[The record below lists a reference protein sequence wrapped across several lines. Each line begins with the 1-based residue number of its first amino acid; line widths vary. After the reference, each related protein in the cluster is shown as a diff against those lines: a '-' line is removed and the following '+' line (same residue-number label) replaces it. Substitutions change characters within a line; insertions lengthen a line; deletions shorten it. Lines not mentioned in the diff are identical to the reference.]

1 MPPSSSHRADIQG
14 LRALAVLLVV
24 LAHAGVGFL
33 PGGFVGVDVFF
44 VLSGFLITGLLL
56 AEVRATGTVS
66 LIDFYVRRARR
77 ILPAAALTLLATD
90 VAAFFLLNFLRA
102 REAVH
107 DSLYTAVFA
116 ANFRFAAR
124 SMDYFAQAE
133 PPSPLLHY
141 WSLAVEE
148 QFYLVSPALLSIVT
162 FGLALARRRRRA
174 GRPRSRPLLLVVVVV
189 SGISL
194 GWSVHLTATVPA
206 AAYFSPLTR
215 AWELGLGCALAVGA
229 ATLIRVPPL
238 ARLVMGWGGLLAIMA
253 AALLFSERTPFPGFA
268 ALLPTVGTALAIAAG
283 IGDRQ
288 SRLAVARLLALRPLC
303 IVGDRSYAFYLWHWP
318 VLILADQ
325 YVGYELSVTV
335 KLGLLMG
342 AFLLSCVSYA
352 LVENPIRRRARSRKA
367 TGVVFGV
374 SMAAVLGTAVL
385 CLTAIARD
393 EQRFNAPAASASL
406 VTPAPAPVATP
417 APVLVSSRKPAASNQ
432 ALPDVVAAVMAARRG
447 DPIPSGLNP
456 PIGRLR
462 TSPPQYV
469 LPDGCSSRG
478 ESSKSTSKICHLGDT
493 TSQKTIVLVGDSHAM
508 MWLPAVLELAWRD
521 GWVVIPILRTGC
533 RPDRWVTNEGPAS
546 CRAWYRWAIREVR
559 LLHPRIAL
567 IGGSIGERPST
578 AVPAAAD
585 GTIAMARALDP
596 YGAVVVIGDPEGLNE
611 EPRDCLLSSHAS
623 MATCTTRWPPTTLRS
638 YDRVAATM
646 RRLGIGFI
654 ATRGFFC
661 FERQCPAVIGN
672 TIAYWDHSH
681 ITATYAL
688 QIAGAFRTAFLRAAA
703 RATP

>member
-1 MPPSSSHRADIQG
+1 MAPSTPHRADIQG

-24 LAHAGVGFL
+24 LAHAGVGLL

-56 AEVRATGTVS
+56 AEVQATGTIS

-102 REAVH
+102 RDTVH

-124 SMDYFAQAE
+124 GMDYFAQTD

-148 QFYLVSPALLSIVT
+148 QFYLVWPALLSIVI
-162 FGLALARRRRRA
+162 FALALAQRRRRA
-174 GRPRSRPLLLVVVVV
+174 GQPRSRPLLLVVVLL

-194 GWSVHLTATVPA
+194 GWSVHLTATLPV

-229 ATLIRVPPL
+229 STLMRVPPRG
-238 ARLVMGWGGLLAIMA
+238 RLVMGWAGLAAIVTA
-253 AALLFSERTPFPGFA
+253 AVMFSERTSFPGFA

-283 IGDRQ
+283 IGDRH
-288 SRLAVARLLALRPLC
+288 SRLAVARLLALRPPC
-303 IVGDRSYAFYLWHWP
+303 FIGDRSYAFYLWHWP
-318 VLILADQ
+318 LLILADQ
-325 YVGYELSVTV
+325 YVGYELSVTA
-335 KLGLLMG
+335 KLGLLAA

-352 LVENPIRRRARSRKA
+352 LVEDPIRRNARSRKA
-367 TGVVFGV
+367 TSAVFGM
-374 SMAAVLGTAVL
+374 SMAAVLVTAVL

-393 EQRFNAPAASASL
+393 EQRFNAPIASASRM
-406 VTPAPAPVATP
+406 TPARTPVATP
-417 APVLVSSRKPAASNQ
+417 TPVLVSYRTPTGSEQ
-432 ALPDVVAAVMAARRG
+432 ALPDVVAAVAAARRG
-447 DPIPSGLNP
+447 DPIPSGLTP
-456 PIGRLR
+456 PIGRL
-462 TSPPQYV
+462 TSIPPKYV
-469 LPDGCSSRG
+469 LPQGCSSRG
-478 ESSKSTSKICHLGDT
+478 DSSRSTSKICHLGDT
-493 TSQKTIVLVGDSHAM
+493 TSRKTIVLVGDSHAM

-521 GWVVIPILRTGC
+521 GWNVIPLLRTGC
-533 RPDRWVTNEGPAS
+533 RPDRWVTNEGPES
-546 CRAWYRWAIREVR
+546 CRVWYRWAMREVR
-559 LLHPRIAL
+559 RLHPRITL

-585 GTIAMARALDP
+585 GTIAMARTLAP
-596 YGAVVVIGDPEGLNE
+596 YGAVVVIGDPEGLRE
-611 EPRDCLLSSHAS
+611 RPADCLLSSHAS
-623 MATCTTRWPPTTLRS
+623 MATCTTTWPPSTLDA
-638 YDRVAATM
+638 YDRVAATT
-646 RRLGIGFI
+646 RSLGVGFI

-661 FERQCPAVIGN
+661 FRRQCPTVIGN
-672 TIAYWDHSH
+672 TIAYWDTSH

-688 QIAGAFRTAFLRAAA
+688 QIAGVFRTGFLRAAA
-703 RATP
+703 RASH

>member
-1 MPPSSSHRADIQG
+1 MAPSTPHRADIQG

-24 LAHAGVGFL
+24 LAHAGVGLL

-102 REAVH
+102 RDTVH
-107 DSLYTAVFA
+107 DSLYTAAFA

-124 SMDYFAQAE
+124 GMDYFAQTD
-133 PPSPLLHY
+133 PPSSLLHY

-148 QFYLVSPALLSIVT
+148 QFYLVWPALLSIVI

-174 GRPRSRPLLLVVVVV
+174 GRPRSRPLLLVVVLL

-194 GWSVHLTATVPA
+194 GWSVHLTATLPV

-215 AWELGLGCALAVGA
+215 AWELGLGCALAVGT
-229 ATLIRVPPL
+229 ATLVRVPPRG
-238 ARLVMGWGGLLAIMA
+238 RLVLGWAGLLAIVTA
-253 AALLFSERTPFPGFA
+253 AVMFSERTPFPGFA

-283 IGDRQ
+283 IGERH

-303 IVGDRSYAFYLWHWP
+303 FIGDRSYAFYLWHWP

-325 YVGYELSVTV
+325 YVGYELSVTA
-335 KLGLLMG
+335 KLGLLVG

-352 LVENPIRRRARSRKA
+352 LVENPIRRRARSRRA
-367 TGVVFGV
+367 TGAVFGV
-374 SMAAVLGTAVL
+374 SMAAVLVTAVL
-385 CLTAIARD
+385 CLAAIAGD
-393 EQRFNAPAASASL
+393 EQRFNAPVASAPL
-406 VTPAPAPVATP
+406 MTPTSGPVATP
-417 APVLVSSRKPAASNQ
+417 TPALVSYRTPTGSELV
-432 ALPDVVAAVMAARRG
+432 LPDVVAAVQAARRG
-447 DPIPSGLNP
+447 DPIPLGLTP
-456 PIGRLR
+456 PIGRL
-462 TSPPQYV
+462 TSVPPKYV
-469 LPDGCSSRG
+469 LPRGCSSRG
-478 ESSKSTSKICHLGDT
+478 DSSRTTSKICHLGDT
-493 TSQKTIVLVGDSHAM
+493 KSRKTIVLVGDSHAM

-521 GWVVIPILRTGC
+521 GWNVIPLLRTGC
-533 RPDRWVTNEGPAS
+533 RPDRWVTNEGPES
-546 CRAWYRWAIREVR
+546 CRVWYRWALREVW
-559 LLHPRIAL
+559 LLHPRFTL

-585 GTIAMARALDP
+585 GTIAMARALAP
-596 YGAVVVIGDPEGLNE
+596 HGAVVVIGDPEGLRE
-611 EPRDCLLSSHAS
+611 RPADCLLSSHAS
-623 MATCTTRWPPTTLRS
+623 MATCTTTWPPSTLEA
-638 YDRVAATM
+638 YDRVAATT
-646 RRLGIGFI
+646 RHLGVGFI

-661 FERQCPAVIGN
+661 FQRQCPTVIGT
-672 TIAYWDHSH
+672 TIAYWDTSH

-688 QIAGAFRTAFLRAAA
+688 QIAGAFRTGFLRAAA
-703 RATP
+703 RASH

>member
-1 MPPSSSHRADIQG
+1 MAPSTSHREDIQG

-66 LIDFYVRRARR
+66 LVDFYVRRARR
-77 ILPAAALTLLATD
+77 ILPAAALTLVATD
-90 VAAFFLLNFLRA
+90 IAAFFLLNFLRA
-102 REAVH
+102 RDTVQ
-107 DSLYTAVFA
+107 DSLYTAGFA

-124 SMDYFAQAE
+124 GMDYFAQSEA
-133 PPSPLLHY
+133 PSPLLHY

-148 QFYLVSPALLSIVT
+148 QFYLVWPALLSIVI

-174 GRPRSRPLLLVVVVV
+174 GRPQTRPLLLIVIAL
-189 SGISL
+189 SAISL
-194 GWSVHLTATVPA
+194 GWSVHLTATLPVS
-206 AAYFSPLTR
+206 AYFSPLTR

-229 ATLIRVPPL
+229 STLMRVPPRE
-238 ARLVMGWGGLLAIMA
+238 RLVMGWAGLLAIVTA
-253 AALLFSERTPFPGFA
+253 AIMFSERTPFPGFA
-268 ALLPTVGTALAIAAG
+268 ALLPTVGAALAIAAG
-283 IGDRQ
+283 IGARH
-288 SRLAVARLLALRPLC
+288 SRLAVARMLALRPLSF
-303 IVGDRSYAFYLWHWP
+303 VGDRSYAFYLWHWP

-325 YVGYELSVTV
+325 YVGYELSVAV
-335 KLGLLMG
+335 KLGLLTG
-342 AFLLSCVSYA
+342 AFILSCVSYS
-352 LVENPIRRRARSRKA
+352 LVENPIRRRARSRRA
-367 TGVVFGV
+367 TAAVFSV
-374 SMAAVLGTAVL
+374 SVAAVLVTAVL

-393 EQRFNAPAASASL
+393 EQRFNAPVASASL
-406 VTPAPAPVATP
+406 TTP
-417 APVLVSSRKPAASNQ
+417 APVPVATTTPVLVSYRTPAGSEQ
-432 ALPDVVAAVMAARRG
+432 ALPDVVAAVKAARRG

-462 TSPPQYV
+462 TTPPEYV

-478 ESSKSTSKICHLGDT
+478 DSSKSTSKICHLGDT
-493 TSQKTIVLVGDSHAM
+493 TSPKTIVLVGDSHAM

-521 GWVVIPILRTGC
+521 GWVVVPILRTGC
-533 RPDRWVTNEGPAS
+533 RPDRWVTNEGPES

-559 LLHPRIAL
+559 LLHPRITL
-567 IGGSIGERPST
+567 IGGSIGERPSS

-585 GTIAMARALDP
+585 GTIAMARALEP
-596 YGAVVVIGDPEGLNE
+596 YGAVVVIGDPEGLRE
-611 EPRDCLLSSHAS
+611 DPADCLLSPHAS
-623 MATCTTRWPPTTLRS
+623 MATCTTRWPPSTLES

-654 ATRGFFC
+654 ATRGFVC
-661 FERQCPAVIGN
+661 FQRQCPAVIGN

-681 ITATYAL
+681 ITPTYAL
-688 QIAGAFRTAFLRAAA
+688 QIAGAFRTGFLRAAA
-703 RATP
+703 RASH

>member
-1 MPPSSSHRADIQG
+1 MAPSTSHRADIQG

-56 AEVRATGTVS
+56 AEVRTTGTVS

-77 ILPAAALTLLATD
+77 ILPAAALSLLATD

-102 REAVH
+102 RDTVH

-124 SMDYFAQAE
+124 GMDYFAQAD

-148 QFYLVSPALLSIVT
+148 QFYLVWPALLSLVT
-162 FGLALARRRRRA
+162 FGLALARRRRRP
-174 GRPRSRPLLLVVVVV
+174 GRPQGRALLLVVVVL
-189 SGISL
+189 SGISF
-194 GWSVHLTATVPA
+194 GWSVHLTGALPT

-229 ATLIRVPPL
+229 STLMRTPPL
-238 ARLVMGWGGLLAIMA
+238 ARLVMGWGGLLAIVA
-253 AALLFSERTPFPGFA
+253 AALLLSERTPFPGFA

-283 IGDRQ
+283 IGDRH
-288 SRLAVARLLALRPLC
+288 SRMAVARLLALRPLR

-325 YVGYELSVTV
+325 YAGYELSVTV
-335 KLGLLMG
+335 KLELLTG

-352 LVENPIRRRARSRKA
+352 LVENPIRRKARSRRA
-367 TGVVFGV
+367 TGAVFGV

-385 CLTAIARD
+385 CLAAIARD
-393 EQRFNAPAASASL
+393 EHRFNAPAASASL
-406 VTPAPAPVATP
+406 VTPAP
-417 APVLVSSRKPAASNQ
+417 VLVSSRKTAASKQ
-432 ALPDVVAAVMAARRG
+432 ALPDVVAAVQAARRG

-462 TSPPQYV
+462 TIPPQYV

-478 ESSKSTSKICHLGDT
+478 DSSKSTSKICHLGDT
-493 TSQKTIVLVGDSHAM
+493 TSRKTIVLVGDSHAM

-521 GWVVIPILRTGC
+521 GWVVVPILRTGC
-533 RPDRWVTNEGPAS
+533 RPDRWVTNEGPES

-559 LLHPRIAL
+559 RLHPRITL

-585 GTIAMARALDP
+585 GTITMARALEP
-596 YGAVVVIGDPEGLNE
+596 YRAVVVIGDPEGLRE
-611 EPRDCLLSSHAS
+611 EPADCLLSAHAS
-623 MATCTTRWPPTTLRS
+623 MATCTTTWPPATLVS
-638 YDRVAATM
+638 YNRVAATM

-661 FERQCPAVIGN
+661 FQRQCPAVIGN
-672 TIAYWDHSH
+672 TVAYWDTSH
-681 ITATYAL
+681 ITTAYAL
-688 QIAGAFRTAFLRAAA
+688 QIAGTFRTAFLQAAA
-703 RATP
+703 RASH

>member
-1 MPPSSSHRADIQG
+1 MAPSTPHRADIQG

-56 AEVRATGTVS
+56 AEVQATGTVS

-102 REAVH
+102 RDTVH

-124 SMDYFAQAE
+124 GMDYFAQTD

-148 QFYLVSPALLSIVT
+148 QFYLVWPALLSIVI
-162 FGLALARRRRRA
+162 FGLALARGRHRT
-174 GRPRSRPLLLVVVVV
+174 GRPRSLPLLLVVIVL

-194 GWSVHLTATVPA
+194 GWSVHLTATLPV

-229 ATLIRVPPL
+229 ATLMGVPL
-238 ARLVMGWGGLLAIMA
+238 RGRLVMGWAGLLAIVTTAVM
-253 AALLFSERTPFPGFA
+253 FSERTPFPGFP

-283 IGDRQ
+283 IGDRH
-288 SRLAVARLLALRPLC
+288 SRLAVARLVALRPLC
-303 IVGDRSYAFYLWHWP
+303 FIGDRSYAFYLWHWP

-325 YVGYELSVTV
+325 YAGYELSVTV
-335 KLGLLMG
+335 KLGLLVG
-342 AFLLSCVSYA
+342 AFILSCVSFA
-352 LVENPIRRRARSRKA
+352 LVENPIRRRARSRRA
-367 TGVVFGV
+367 TGAVFGV
-374 SMAAVLGTAVL
+374 SMAAVLVTAVL

-393 EQRFNAPAASASL
+393 EQRFNAPVASAPL
-406 VTPAPAPVATP
+406 MTPTSGPVATP
-417 APVLVSSRKPAASNQ
+417 TPALVSYRTPTGSELV
-432 ALPDVVAAVMAARRG
+432 LPDVVAAVAAARRG
-447 DPIPSGLNP
+447 DPIPSGLTP
-456 PIGRLR
+456 PIGRL
-462 TSPPQYV
+462 TTVPPKYV
-469 LPDGCSSRG
+469 LPHGCSSRG
-478 ESSKSTSKICHLGDT
+478 DSSRSTSKICHLGDT
-493 TSQKTIVLVGDSHAM
+493 TSRKTIVLVGDSHAM

-521 GWVVIPILRTGC
+521 GWNVIPLLRTGC
-533 RPDRWVTNEGPAS
+533 RPDRWVTNEGPES
-546 CRAWYRWAIREVR
+546 CRVWYRWALREVR
-559 LLHPRIAL
+559 LLHPRITL

-585 GTIAMARALDP
+585 GTIAMARALAP
-596 YGAVVVIGDPEGLNE
+596 YGAVVVIGDPEGLRE
-611 EPRDCLLSSHAS
+611 RPADCLLSSHAS
-623 MATCTTRWPPTTLRS
+623 MATCTTTWPPSTLEA
-638 YDRVAATM
+638 YDRVAATT
-646 RRLGIGFI
+646 RRLGVGFI

-661 FERQCPAVIGN
+661 FRRQCPTVIGT
-672 TIAYWDHSH
+672 TIAYWDTSH

-688 QIAGAFRTAFLRAAA
+688 QIAGAFRTGFLRAAV
-703 RATP
+703 RASH

>member
-1 MPPSSSHRADIQG
+1 MAPSTSHRADIQG

-24 LAHAGVGFL
+24 LAHAGVGLL

-102 REAVH
+102 ETSSR
-107 DSLYTAVFA
+107 TASTQL
-116 ANFRFAAR
+116 R
-124 SMDYFAQAE
+124 SRRTSGLQRGMDYFAQAE

-148 QFYLVSPALLSIVT
+148 QFYLVWPALISIVT

-174 GRPRSRPLLLVVVVV
+174 GRPRGRPLLLVVVVL
-189 SGISL
+189 SGISF
-194 GWSVHLTATVPA
+194 GWSVHLTTAMPA

-229 ATLIRVPPL
+229 STLMRTPPL
-238 ARLVMGWGGLLAIMA
+238 ARLVMGWGGLLAIVA

-283 IGDRQ
+283 IGDRH
-288 SRLAVARLLALRPLC
+288 SRLAVARLLELRPLC

-335 KLGLLMG
+335 KLGLLAG

-352 LVENPIRRRARSRKA
+352 LVENPIRRRARGRRA
-367 TGVVFGV
+367 TGAVFGV

-406 VTPAPAPVATP
+406 VTPA
-417 APVLVSSRKPAASNQ
+417 
-432 ALPDVVAAVMAARRG
+432 
-447 DPIPSGLNP
+447 I
-456 PIGRLR
+456 R
-462 TSPPQYV
+462 TSH
-469 LPDGCSSRG
+469 S
-478 ESSKSTSKICHLGDT
+478 
-493 TSQKTIVLVGDSHAM
+493 
-508 MWLPAVLELAWRD
+508 LEEASANARHR
-521 GWVVIPILRTGC
+521 PCRRPRTAQS
-533 RPDRWVTNEGPAS
+533 PW
-546 CRAWYRWAIREVR
+546 
-559 LLHPRIAL
+559 
-567 IGGSIGERPST
+567 
-578 AVPAAAD
+578 
-585 GTIAMARALDP
+585 RALEP
-596 YGAVVVIGDPEGLNE
+596 YGAVVVIGDSEGLRE
-611 EPRDCLLSSHAS
+611 DPVDCLLSPHAS
-623 MATCTTRWPPTTLRS
+623 MATCTTRWPPSTLQS
-638 YDRVAATM
+638 YDRVAATTK
-646 RRLGIGFI
+646 RLGIGFI

-661 FERQCPAVIGN
+661 FERQCPAV
-672 TIAYWDHSH
+672 
-681 ITATYAL
+681 
-688 QIAGAFRTAFLRAAA
+688 
-703 RATP
+703 

>member
-1 MPPSSSHRADIQG
+1 MTPNRADIQG

-56 AEVRATGTVS
+56 AEVLATGRVS

-90 VAAFFLLNFLRA
+90 IAAFFLLNFLRA
-102 REAVH
+102 RDTVH

-124 SMDYFAQAE
+124 GMDYFAQTD

-148 QFYLVSPALLSIVT
+148 QFYLVWPALLSIVI

-174 GRPRSRPLLLVVVVV
+174 GRPRSLPLLVVVVLL

-194 GWSVHLTATVPA
+194 GWSVHLTATLPV

-229 ATLIRVPPL
+229 ATLMRVPSRG
-238 ARLVMGWGGLLAIMA
+238 RLVMGWAGLLAIVTA
-253 AALLFSERTPFPGFA
+253 AVMFSERTPFPGFA

-283 IGDRQ
+283 IGDRH
-288 SRLAVARLLALRPLC
+288 SRLAVARLFALRPLC
-303 IVGDRSYAFYLWHWP
+303 FIGDRSYAFYLWHWP

-335 KLGLLMG
+335 KLGLLAG

-352 LVENPIRRRARSRKA
+352 LVENPIRRRARSRRA
-367 TGVVFGV
+367 TGAVFGV
-374 SMAAVLGTAVL
+374 SMAGVLVTAVL

-393 EQRFNAPAASASL
+393 EQRFNAPVASAPL
-406 VTPAPAPVATP
+406 MTPTSGPVATP
-417 APVLVSSRKPAASNQ
+417 TPALVSYRTPNGSELV
-432 ALPDVVAAVMAARRG
+432 LPDVVAAVEAARRG
-447 DPIPSGLNP
+447 DPIPSGLTP
-456 PIGRLR
+456 PIGRL
-462 TSPPQYV
+462 TSVPPKYV
-469 LPDGCSSRG
+469 LPRGCSSRG
-478 ESSKSTSKICHLGDT
+478 DSSRVTSKICHLGDT
-493 TSQKTIVLVGDSHAM
+493 TSRKTIVLVGDSHAM
-508 MWLPAVLELAWRD
+508 MWLPAVLELAFRD
-521 GWVVIPILRTGC
+521 GWNVIPLLRTGC
-533 RPDRWVTNEGPAS
+533 RPDRWVTNEGPES
-546 CRAWYRWAIREVR
+546 CRVWYRWALRKVR
-559 LLHPRIAL
+559 LLHPRITL

-585 GTIAMARALDP
+585 GTIAMARELAP
-596 YGAVVVIGDPEGLNE
+596 YGAVVVIGDPEGLRE
-611 EPRDCLLSSHAS
+611 RPADCLLASHAS
-623 MATCTTRWPPTTLRS
+623 MATCTTTWPPSTLEA
-638 YDRVAATM
+638 YDRVAATT
-646 RRLGIGFI
+646 RRLGVGFI
-654 ATRGFFC
+654 PTRGFFC
-661 FERQCPAVIGN
+661 FQRQCPTVIGT
-672 TIAYWDHSH
+672 TIAYWDTSH

-688 QIAGAFRTAFLRAAA
+688 QIANAFRTGFLRAAA
-703 RATP
+703 RASH

>member
-1 MPPSSSHRADIQG
+1 MAPSTSYRADIQG

-56 AEVRATGTVS
+56 AEVRARGTVS

-102 REAVH
+102 RDTVH

-124 SMDYFAQAE
+124 GMDYFAQAD

-148 QFYLVSPALLSIVT
+148 QFYLVWPALFSLVT
-162 FGLALARRRRRA
+162 FGLAHARRRRRA
-174 GRPRSRPLLLVVVVV
+174 GQPLSRPLLLAVIVL

-194 GWSVHLTATVPA
+194 GWSVHLTATFPA

-215 AWELGLGCALAVGA
+215 AWELGLGCALAIGA
-229 ATLIRVPPL
+229 STLMRTSPP
-238 ARLVMGWGGLLAIMA
+238 ARLVMGWGGLLAIVA

-283 IGDRQ
+283 IGDRH
-288 SRLAVARLLALRPLC
+288 SRLAVGCLLALRPLR
-303 IVGDRSYAFYLWHWP
+303 VVEDRSYAFYLWHWP

-325 YVGYELSVTV
+325 YAGYELSVTV
-335 KLGLLMG
+335 KLGLLAG

-352 LVENPIRRRARSRKA
+352 VVENPIRRKARSRSA
-367 TGVVFGV
+367 TGAVFGV

-385 CLTAIARD
+385 CLAAIARD
-393 EQRFNAPAASASL
+393 EQRFNVPTAAASL
-406 VTPAPAPVATP
+406 VAPAPVPVATP
-417 APVLVSSRKPAASNQ
+417 APVLVSYRTRTGSEQ
-432 ALPDVVAAVMAARRG
+432 ALPAVVAAVEAARRG

-456 PIGRLR
+456 PIGRL
-462 TSPPQYV
+462 TSIPPQYV
-469 LPDGCSSRG
+469 LPHGCSSRG
-478 ESSKSTSKICHLGDT
+478 ESSKSTSKICRLGDT
-493 TSQKTIVLVGDSHAM
+493 TSRKMIVLVGDSHAM

-521 GWVVIPILRTGC
+521 GWVVVPILRTGC
-533 RPDRWVTNEGPAS
+533 RPDRWITNEGPES
-546 CRAWYRWAIREVR
+546 CRAWYRWAMREVR
-559 LLHPRIAL
+559 RLHPRITL
-567 IGGSIGERPST
+567 IGGSIGERPSS

-585 GTIAMARALDP
+585 GTIAMARALEP
-596 YGAVVVIGDPEGLNE
+596 YGP
-611 EPRDCLLSSHAS
+611 SSSSAI
-623 MATCTTRWPPTTLRS
+623 PK
-638 YDRVAATM
+638 
-646 RRLGIGFI
+646 G
-654 ATRGFFC
+654 
-661 FERQCPAVIGN
+661 
-672 TIAYWDHSH
+672 
-681 ITATYAL
+681 
-688 QIAGAFRTAFLRAAA
+688 
-703 RATP
+703 